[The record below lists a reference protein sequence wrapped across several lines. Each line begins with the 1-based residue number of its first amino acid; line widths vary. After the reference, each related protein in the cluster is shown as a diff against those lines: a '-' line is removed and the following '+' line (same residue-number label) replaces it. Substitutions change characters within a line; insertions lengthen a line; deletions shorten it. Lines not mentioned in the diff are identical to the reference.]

1 MTHAFD
7 VQFDEPDQQLRI
19 LAMGR
24 VLSHIVDR
32 GGAVFRLRSPA
43 DVGAP
48 SPRDRAAVSADLPDA
63 VWF

>member
-1 MTHAFD
+1 MLSMFSLM
-7 VQFDEPDQQLRI
+7 PDQQLRI

-43 DVGAP
+43 NVG
-48 SPRDRAAVSADLPDA
+48 SFAA
-63 VWF
+63 